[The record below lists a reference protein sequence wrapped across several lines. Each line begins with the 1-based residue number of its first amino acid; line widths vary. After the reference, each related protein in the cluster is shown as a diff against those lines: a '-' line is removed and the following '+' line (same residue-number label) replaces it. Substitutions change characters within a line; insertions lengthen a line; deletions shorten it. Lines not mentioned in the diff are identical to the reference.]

1 MTLAI
6 KSAVLYARVSS
17 KDQEREG
24 FSIPAQVK
32 LLKEYALKH
41 GFKIVREFVDVETA
55 KCAGRKQF
63 GEMVR
68 FFQQRPECR
77 VVIVEKT
84 DRLYR
89 NFADCVT
96 LEDLGVEIHLPK
108 EGQVLNKES
117 KSQAKLVHG
126 IQLVIAR
133 NYIENLREEVKKGMR
148 EKAEQGI
155 YPTRAPFGYCNNKLQ
170 HTIEV
175 DPEKALVIKRIF
187 QLYASGNY
195 SLSSLRKLIA
205 VETGR
210 VWPKSH
216 LERTLKSPFYI
227 GFFVWDGKTH
237 KGTHTPLISAELFE
251 QVQSV
256 FRGHNRSKYRK
267 HSFAFGGMLQCAHDN
282 CLVTAE
288 RKKNKYTYYRCT
300 GYRGKCSLPYMR
312 EADLSVRL
320 GQLLKDIHIP
330 DDVLTQLQDSLSN
343 VEETSRQARKQEH
356 DRLQQRLTAVRKRID
371 QAYTDKLDGKIT
383 EDFWSRKTAEW
394 QGEEQQIQMAI
405 HGLQGEK
412 PDHLPNAKKTLELA
426 NKAYF
431 LYLTQTPEEQA
442 KLLKIV
448 LSNCRIDGVSLY
460 PTYRKPFDL
469 IFERAKSKDWRPRRD
484 LNPCYRRERAFQAFL
499 LVLAGVAR
507 SEKAQHYQ
515 PLSHHWAL
523 DGLASLGAIY
533 PSNVTCSS
541 PLPNARYN

>member
-1 MTLAI
+1 MAVKTRPAIQVRKETAMTLAI
-6 KSAVLYARVSS
+6 KLAVLYARVSS
-17 KDQEREG
+17 KDQEKEG
-24 FSIPAQVK
+24 FSIPAQLK
-32 LLKEYALKH
+32 LLREYAVKN
-41 GFKIVREFVDVETA
+41 GIKILREFVDVETA
-55 KCAGRKQF
+55 KTTGRKQF

-68 FFQQRPECR
+68 FFQQHPECR

-84 DRLYR
+84 DRIYR

-108 EGQVLNKES
+108 EGQVISKDS

-155 YPTRAPFGYCNNKLQ
+155 YPTRAPFGYRNDKL
-170 HTIEV
+170 HRTIEV
-175 DPEKALVIKRIF
+175 DPERAPIVKRIF
-187 QLYASGNY
+187 QLYASGNH

-205 VETGR
+205 LETGR
-210 VWPKSH
+210 MWPKSH
-216 LERTLKSPFYI
+216 LERTLKSLFYC

-237 KGTHTPLISAELFE
+237 KGTHSTLISSDLFE

-282 CLVTAE
+282 CMVTAE

-300 GYRGKCSLPYMR
+300 GYRGKCSLPYIR
-312 EADLSVRL
+312 EADLGARL
-320 GQLLKDIHIP
+320 GELLKAIQIP
-330 DDVLTQLQDSLSN
+330 DSVLAELQNSLTDIQR
-343 VEETSRQARKQEH
+343 TSREANKQEQERFQH
-356 DRLQQRLTAVRKRID
+356 RLTAIRNRID
-371 QAYTDKLDGKIT
+371 QAYLDKLDGKIT
-383 EDFWSRKTAEW
+383 EDFWSRKSTDW
-394 QGEEQQIQMAI
+394 SKEEQQVQMAI
-405 HGLQGEK
+405 QRLEEEK
-412 PDHLPNAKKTLELA
+412 PDQLLNAKKTLELA

-442 KLLKIV
+442 KLLKMV

-469 IFERAKSKDWRPRRD
+469 IFERAKTEDWRPRRD
-484 LNPCYRRERAFQAFL
+484 LNPCYRRERAM
-499 LVLAGVAR
+499 
-507 SEKAQHYQ
+507 S
-515 PLSHHWAL
+515 
-523 DGLASLGAIY
+523 
-533 PSNVTCSS
+533 
-541 PLPNARYN
+541 